1 MSELKNN
8 KKEIRCENCNRKLAT
23 IENNYF
29 MIKGKTNYYS
39 NGTESTIICS
49 NCNSKNKFKTK

>member
-1 MSELKNN
+1 MTELKDE

-29 MIKGKTNYYS
+29 MIKGKTNYSS
-39 NGTESTIICS
+39 NGIESTIICS
-49 NCNSKNKFKTK
+49 NCNSINKFKTK